1 MQLFE
6 WKIFWKIPIKKNQ
19 TSRANVYGCKKE
31 IDLLSS
37 SHKPNFQKKNQNK
50 KTPDKSIVIVIQV
63 Y

>member
-1 MQLFE
+1 MKNIL
-6 WKIFWKIPIKKNQ
+6 KNSNKKNQ

-37 SHKPNFQKKNQNK
+37 SHKPNFQQKNPPKN
-50 KTPDKSIVIVIQV
+50 PDKSVVIVIQV

>member
-1 MQLFE
+1 M
-6 WKIFWKIPIKKNQ
+6 KIFWKIPIKKNQ

-37 SHKPNFQKKNQNK
+37 SHKPNFQQKKPPKN
-50 KTPDKSIVIVIQV
+50 PDKSVVIVIQV

>member
-1 MQLFE
+1 MKNIL
-6 WKIFWKIPIKKNQ
+6 KNSNKKNQ

-37 SHKPNFQKKNQNK
+37 SHKPNFQKKNK
-50 KTPDKSIVIVIQV
+50 KNPDKSVVIVIQV

>member
-1 MQLFE
+1 MKNIL
-6 WKIFWKIPIKKNQ
+6 KNSNKKNQ

-37 SHKPNFQKKNQNK
+37 SHKPNFQQK
-50 KTPDKSIVIVIQV
+50 KTPKNPDKSVVIVIQV

>member
-1 MQLFE
+1 MKNIL
-6 WKIFWKIPIKKNQ
+6 KNSNKKNQ

-31 IDLLSS
+31 IDLLKK
-37 SHKPNFQKKNQNK
+37 KPKQ